1 MQEGN
6 LVHRFRNNYATRL
19 SADLI
24 AQELHTQIRILRDHY
39 SYLRNDVLAEKRMK
53 YMRSIHFRKKTCFV
67 SIASGR

>member
-24 AQELHTQIRILRDHY
+24 AQELYTQIRILRDQY
-39 SYLRNDVLAEKRMK
+39 SYLPNDVLVM
-53 YMRSIHFRKKTCFV
+53 
-67 SIASGR
+67 